1 MKKITKA
8 LSVFLAFVFVFSGA
22 VVLLPSVSLAAN
34 YTNRYDENGNLKI
47 NYMAKEYYSDDE
59 KLADMTKYK
68 VQNGYEIY
76 VEEYTGEVAFR
87 DAETGEAIFTN
98 PYDLAVPGNAN
109 SKSIKEQLFSQIMLV
124 YEDNKEQK
132 PTTMWSFVEA
142 AQRNQITFKNI
153 KNGVR
158 VEYAIGEIQ
167 PTRLFPR
174 RISKERFETMILAH
188 ITNDHDRERLLSF
201 YQLFD
206 SSDKTL
212 TETQAKVIE
221 AKFPITRRMPIY
233 VCSTDI
239 TNNEK
244 KELERIIK
252 AYCSEFYT
260 LDDMEE
266 DHSETGY
273 DAVEVAPACFRMAL
287 EYTIGEDGLSVRLPA
302 NGIRFDESNYTLKTI
317 SILPFMG
324 CGNTNNDGY
333 TFIPDGSGAIIEYKD
348 IANSSS
354 TISGQIYGAD
364 YAYITLNE
372 DQNAHGEVMRYPVF
386 GNVRTSRST
395 PVDPDNAGDGK
406 TGFVAI
412 ITEGDSMAQIV
423 ARAEGLLH
431 KYSYVYATFTPRP
444 SDKYSLTSS
453 VENASGAQYTIPSK
467 RKYSGS
473 YVIKYMLLSGRK
485 KATGNNY
492 ECSYVGMAKAYR
504 DYLMS
509 EGVLERKT
517 LSATDMPLYIE
528 TFGSLKAQST
538 FLSFPITVDK
548 ELTTFDDVKE
558 MYDDLSE
565 RGIGNI
571 RFKLTGYANGGLDS
585 TYPAKV
591 KWVSALGGSSG
602 FEDLASYSAEK
613 GFGIYPDFDFAY
625 VASTGFFDGFSEK
638 TDAVRT
644 IDGRYTTRKYYD
656 SASQTLVNDTAL
668 AVSPSK
674 YPYFSDKFIESYSE
688 YGLNSVSV
696 STLGTTLNSDFDEDD
711 PYNREDSK
719 KFTTELIE
727 KLDET
732 YGDIMVDGG
741 NAYSLAWA
749 DHIVGVPTD
758 SSNYLSVSRSVPFSG
773 FVLHGFVNFCG
784 NALNMEGDVDHAL
797 LKAVENGAS
806 LYFKLAYENINELKE
821 SKTYNKYFSVG
832 YEVWRDE
839 IVAKYNKVNELM
851 KDLSSSLLDSHGYVS
866 GYRLPSASDLA
877 NDAKDREEQQA
888 EIDRQLEEQAA
899 REELDRKL
907 AERKG
912 VTYTPPRSITQKV
925 TDYTVTAPDGTVYST
940 DPKYVTED
948 GTIVRETYDNGV
960 EILINY
966 NSFDVIIVSEDETVT
981 IGALSFVRR

>member
-1 MKKITKA
+1 MKTIKKL
-8 LSVFLAFVFVFSGA
+8 LSIFLAFTFVFGGA
-22 VVLLPSVSLAAN
+22 VVLLPKVSYAAN

-47 NYMAKEYYSDDE
+47 NYMSKEYYSDEE

-68 VQNGYEIY
+68 TQNGYEIY
-76 VEEYTGEVAFR
+76 IEEYTGEVAFR
-87 DAETGEAIFTN
+87 DTETGDAIFTN

-132 PTTMWSFVEA
+132 PKTMWSFVEA
-142 AQRNQITFKNI
+142 AERQQITFKNI

-174 RISKERFETMILAH
+174 RISKDRFETMILAH

-287 EYTIGEDGLSVRLPA
+287 EYTIEEDGLSVRLPA

-324 CGNTNNDGY
+324 CGNTTSEGY
-333 TFIPDGSGAIIEYKD
+333 TFIPDGSGAIIDYSD
-348 IANSSS
+348 ITNSSV

-372 DQNAHGEVMRYPVF
+372 DQNAHGETMRYPVF
-386 GNVRTSRST
+386 GNVMTSRST
-395 PVDPDNAGDGK
+395 PVDPENAGNGK

-412 ITEGDSMAQIV
+412 ITEGDSMAQIA

-431 KYSYVYATFTPRP
+431 KYCYVYATFVPRP

-473 YVIKYMLLSGRK
+473 YVIKYVLLSGRQ

-504 DYLMS
+504 DYLTS
-509 EGVLERKT
+509 TGVLTRKE
-517 LSATDMPLYIE
+517 SSNGDMPLYIE

-548 ELTTFDDVKE
+548 ELTTFEDVKTI
-558 MYDDLSE
+558 YDELSGE
-565 RGIGNI
+565 GIGNI
-571 RFKLTGYANGGLDS
+571 RFKLSGYANGGLDS

-591 KWVSALGGSSG
+591 SWVSALGGSSG
-602 FEDLASYSAEK
+602 FEDLVSYASEK

-656 SASQTLVNDTAL
+656 SSSQSLVNDTAL
-668 AVSPSK
+668 AVSSSR
-674 YPYFSDKFIESYSE
+674 YPYFSEKFIDSYSE
-688 YGLNSVSV
+688 YGLNAVSV

-719 KFTTELIE
+719 KFTTELIA
-727 KLDET
+727 KLEET
-732 YGDIMVDGG
+732 YGDVMVDGG
-741 NAYSLAWA
+741 NAYALSWA
-749 DHIVGVPTD
+749 DQIVGVPTD
-758 SSNYLSVSRSVPFSG
+758 SSHYLAVSRTVPFSG
-773 FVLHGFVNFCG
+773 FVLHGSVDFCG
-784 NALNMEGDVDHAL
+784 DALNMEGDVDYAL
-797 LKAVENGAS
+797 LKSVENGAS
-806 LYFKLAYENINELKE
+806 IFFKLAYENINELKE
-821 SKTYNKYFSVG
+821 SKTFNKYFSVG

-839 IVAKYNKVNELM
+839 IISKYNKVNDLM
-851 KDLSSSLLDSHGYVS
+851 KDLGSSLLDTHSYVS
-866 GYRLPSASDLA
+866 GYRVPSAADL
-877 NDAKDREEQQA
+877 DADRIDREKQQA
-888 EIDRQLEEQAA
+888 EIDRQAQEDAA

-912 VTYTPPRSITQKV
+912 VTYTPPRSIPQKV

-940 DPKYVTED
+940 DPKYATES
-948 GTIVRETYDNGV
+948 GTIVKETYDNGA

-966 NSFDVIIVSEDETVT
+966 NSFDVIIVDEDETVT
-981 IGALSFVRR
+981 IGALSFIRR